1 MARTLVGTVVSDK
14 MQKTVVVSV
23 ERKFRHAKY
32 GKVIVKHKKYK
43 AQNIFLTKLVDDDD
57 FLTKV
62 LEAFFKPMLLPISSL
77 WGVGKTDEL
86 SRFSTNGIVCD
97 KPEERSEKIGC
108 FDSSSGTIGS
118 NMGFKE

>member
-43 AQNIFLTKLVDDDD
+43 AHSEDNAYKTGDLVEMQEIRPESAQKQFTVIKKL
-57 FLTKV
+57 K
-62 LEAFFKPMLLPISSL
+62 
-77 WGVGKTDEL
+77 KT
-86 SRFSTNGIVCD
+86 T
-97 KPEERSEKIGC
+97 
-108 FDSSSGTIGS
+108 
-118 NMGFKE
+118 

>member
-43 AQNIFLTKLVDDDD
+43 AHTED
-57 FLTKV
+57 
-62 LEAFFKPMLLPISSL
+62 
-77 WGVGKTDEL
+77 
-86 SRFSTNGIVCD
+86 NGY
-97 KPEERSEKIGC
+97 KIGDLVEMQEVRPESRDKR
-108 FDSSSGTIGS
+108 FTVI
-118 NMGFKE
+118 KKLQKTTQK